1 MTDIVDAPSLST
13 LTDYRGVTFDVES
26 DAGVGLRLDDIDRRR
41 VGDDWEAFS
50 LWFSSDD
57 ESVLPQGH
65 YRFTGADGD
74 EFDVTVAPTHSAT
87 SAPETHT
94 YEAVFDRPAP
104 DGETPDVRAALAA
117 GNHLP
122 AEGVEPQSP
131 AVAGDEYI
139 GQVILFGGPRTIQG
153 FYECKGALVSIQQLS
168 ALFSLVGT
176 TYGGNGTSTFGLPDL
191 SGRVPM
197 HQSSQHGIGSAV
209 GTAETRLAI
218 DNLPTHSHGGTNL
231 SVPVSDVPGSEAEP
245 DGNVL
250 TKDPNGGGRGSETIY
265 APENDMTGSMVIAGE
280 TDQVGMGAQFSIVQ
294 PSLAM
299 NYEMCVTGIYPGT
312 N

>member
-13 LTDYRGVTFDVES
+13 LTEYEGETFDVES
-26 DAGVGLRLDDIDRRR
+26 DAGVGLRLDEVDRRR

-65 YRFTGADGD
+65 YRFAAPDGE

-87 SAPETHT
+87 AAPETHT

-104 DGETPDVRAALAA
+104 DGETPDVSAALAA
-117 GNHLP
+117 GHHLP
-122 AEGVEPQSP
+122 AAGVEPQS
-131 AVAGDEYI
+131 ATVAGDEYV
-139 GQVILFGGPRTIQG
+139 GQVILFGGARTIQG
-153 FYECKGALVSIQQLS
+153 FYECDGALVSIQQLS
-168 ALFSLVGT
+168 ALYSLIGT
-176 TYGGNGTSTFGLPDL
+176 KYGGDGTSTFGLPNL

-197 HQSSQHGIGSAV
+197 HRSSQHGIGSAV
-209 GTAETRLAI
+209 GSAETRLAI
-218 DNLPTHSHGGTNL
+218 DNVPVHSHGATNL
-231 SVPVSDVPGSEAEP
+231 SVPVSDVSGSEPDP

-250 TKDPNGGGRGSETIY
+250 TTDPHGGGRGAKTIY
-265 APENDMTGSMVIAGE
+265 TPENEMSGSMVVAGE
-280 TDQVGMGAQFSIVQ
+280 TDQVGMGAAFNNVQ